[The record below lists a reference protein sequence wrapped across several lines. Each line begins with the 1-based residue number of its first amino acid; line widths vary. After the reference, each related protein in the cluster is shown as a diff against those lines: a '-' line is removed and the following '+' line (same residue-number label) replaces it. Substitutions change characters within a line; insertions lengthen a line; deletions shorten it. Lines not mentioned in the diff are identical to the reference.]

1 VAAFKLQLNLTS
13 AGAFIAPCLE
23 STLAWVPY
31 SDVPMG
37 NKLILIGFVD
47 CKRCGFSQSRNFEM
61 FLLTDLLQH
70 CNIYIRILDVD
81 VLGYYVLDCERE
93 LRLFET

>member
-1 VAAFKLQLNLTS
+1 V
-13 AGAFIAPCLE
+13 
-23 STLAWVPY
+23 
-31 SDVPMG
+31 
-37 NKLILIGFVD
+37 
-47 CKRCGFSQSRNFEM
+47 GFSQSRNFEM